1 MSSGRRRV
9 AFVVQRCGEEVVG
22 GAETLALQTA
32 EHLSARADVEI
43 LTTCAVDYQ
52 TWHNVYPPGIARV
65 HGVQVRRFHVDEP
78 RERRFDAR
86 SRRLRSKL
94 RSASADSQIAW
105 MRAQGPLSRSLTDF
119 LSTSAERYDAIFFF
133 SYLYA
138 TTFFNLP
145 PVAKR
150 AILVPLAHDEW
161 MLGLSVWDEIFAAP
175 RAIVYLTPEE
185 RELVRG
191 RFARLPAREQVGGLG
206 IDPPG
211 DRSGGRFRDRFD
223 LHEPFVLYLGRIEPA
238 KGCDVLLEGYR
249 RYRKRRPGA
258 PVLILA
264 GPHQMPIPRNSKA
277 LFVGRLDERSKWD
290 ALEACEL
297 FIMPS
302 RFESLSIA
310 LLEAWSIGRPA
321 LVNAASAALAGQAG
335 RSQGAICYKNYAE
348 FAAALDMLD
357 EPMRGSLGARAQA
370 YVAQNYRWDRVVA
383 GYATLVEELA
393 R

>member
-1 MSSGRRRV
+1 
-9 AFVVQRCGEEVVG
+9 
-22 GAETLALQTA
+22 LQTA
-32 EHLSARADVEI
+32 EHLSAQADVEI

-65 HGVQVRRFHVDEP
+65 RGVDVRRFHVDQP
-78 RERRFDAR
+78 RTLGFDGLSRALR
-86 SRRLRSKL
+86 SRL

-105 MRAQGPLSRSLTDF
+105 MRAQGPLSRSLMDF
-119 LSTSAERYDAIFFF
+119 LATSAERYDAILFF

-145 PVAKR
+145 LVAER

-161 MLGLSVWDEIFAAP
+161 MLRLSLWDDIFAAP

-191 RFARLPAREQVGGLG
+191 RFARLPAREHIGGLG
-206 IDPPG
+206 IDPPA
-211 DRSGGRFRDRFD
+211 DRDGGRFRDRFD
-223 LHEPFVLYLGRIEPA
+223 LHGPFVLYLGRIEPA
-238 KGCDVLLEGYR
+238 KGCDVLLDGYR

-258 PVLILA
+258 PKFVLA
-264 GPHQMPIPRNSKA
+264 GPQHMPIPRGSGA
-277 LFVGRLDERSKWD
+277 LFAGRLDERAKWD

-297 FIMPS
+297 LIMPS
-302 RFESLSIA
+302 PFESLSIA
-310 LLEAWSIGRPA
+310 LLEAWSVGRPA
-321 LVNAASAALAGQAG
+321 LVNAVSAALAGQAR

-357 EPMRGSLGARAQA
+357 EPMRRSLGARAQT
-370 YVAQNYRWDRVVA
+370 YVAQNYRWDRVVT
-383 GYATLVEELA
+383 GYAMLVEEVA